1 MIYKKLIIAEIILIL
16 ASVLIFRGL
25 WGLLDS
31 IYFMNSEFA
40 LIFSFV
46 VGIILSVP
54 VMDYVIRH
62 YKKKNDFKDS

>member
-25 WGLLDS
+25 WGVLDS
-31 IYFMNSEFA
+31 IYFMNSKFA
-40 LIFSFV
+40 LIFSFI

-54 VMDYVIRH
+54 AMDYVIRH
-62 YKKKNDFKDS
+62 YKKKAE